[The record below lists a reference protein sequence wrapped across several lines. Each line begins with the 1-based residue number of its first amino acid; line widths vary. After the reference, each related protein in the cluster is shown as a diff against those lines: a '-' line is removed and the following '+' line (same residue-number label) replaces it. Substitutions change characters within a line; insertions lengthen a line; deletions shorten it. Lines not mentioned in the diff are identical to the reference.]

1 MQNSLINKA
10 NEIISIL
17 KEIPAVKGCVLYGS
31 LSTDTYD
38 ELSDIDIEVDV
49 SGSDNGQ
56 FMLELTE
63 MLKDNITIYY
73 SDYAPS
79 LIPDKYIVSIA
90 IDVNNPFLIVD
101 LSCSAVPHC
110 TTVTKQQVMERNEKY
125 VHTLKV
131 WTANLKHYVRGIEC
145 YDDILRMAKRLSIA
159 DIDTKDEAELLEE
172 SLCWLEDNVENNL
185 DEYVESCRR
194 IFEELIN

>member
-1 MQNSLINKA
+1 MKELLKCKA
-10 NEIISIL
+10 DELMTILNEI
-17 KEIPAVKGCVLYGS
+17 PTVKGCKLYGS
-31 LSTDTYD
+31 LFTKTHD
-38 ELSDIDIEVDV
+38 ELSDIDIEIDV
-49 SGSDNGQ
+49 SGYDNGQ

-63 MLKDNITIYY
+63 MLKDKITIYY

-101 LSCSAVPHC
+101 LSCSADPHC
-110 TTVTKQQVMERNEKY
+110 TTVTKQQVLERNEKY
-125 VHTLKV
+125 AHTLKV

-172 SLCWLEDNVENNL
+172 TLCWLEDNVENNL
-185 DEYVESCRR
+185 SEYVESCSRV
-194 IFEELIN
+194 FEEHIH

>member
-1 MQNSLINKA
+1 
-10 NEIISIL
+10 
-17 KEIPAVKGCVLYGS
+17 
-31 LSTDTYD
+31 
-38 ELSDIDIEVDV
+38 
-49 SGSDNGQ
+49 
-56 FMLELTE
+56 
-63 MLKDNITIYY
+63 
-73 SDYAPS
+73 
-79 LIPDKYIVSIA
+79 
-90 IDVNNPFLIVD
+90 
-101 LSCSAVPHC
+101 
-110 TTVTKQQVMERNEKY
+110 MERNEKY

>member
-17 KEIPAVKGCVLYGS
+17 KEIPEVKGCVLYGS
-31 LSTDTYD
+31 LSTDTDD

-56 FMLELTE
+56 FMLGLTE
-63 MLKDNITIYY
+63 MLKDKITIYY
-73 SDYAPS
+73 NDYAPS

-101 LSCSAVPHC
+101 LSCSADPHC

-125 VHTLKV
+125 VHMLKV
-131 WTANLKHYVRGIEC
+131 WTANLKHYVRGTEC

-159 DIDTKDEAELLEE
+159 DLAAKDEAELLEE
-172 SLCWLEDNVENNL
+172 TLCWLEDNVENNL
-185 DEYVESCRR
+185 SEYVESCRR

>member
-56 FMLELTE
+56 FMMDITE
-63 MLKDNITIYY
+63 MLKDKITIYY

-90 IDVNNPFLIVD
+90 IDSNNPFLIVD
-101 LSCSAVPHC
+101 LSCSADPHC
-110 TTVTKQQVMERNEKY
+110 TTVTKQQVMSRNEKY
-125 VHTLKV
+125 AHTLKV
-131 WTANLKHYVRGIEC
+131 WTANLKHYVRGTEC

-159 DIDTKDEAELLEE
+159 DLDAKDEAELLEE
-172 SLCWLEDNVENNL
+172 TLCWLEDNVENNL
-185 DEYVESCRR
+185 SEYVESCRR

>member
-17 KEIPAVKGCVLYGS
+17 KEIPAVKGCVQYGS

>member
-10 NEIISIL
+10 NEVISIL